1 VFKGLG
7 NIASLLNQAR
17 NLGGQMEG
25 ISEELKSKRVTGSA
39 GGSMVSVHVNGLGQV
54 LGVEIDPL
62 LREKADIEMITDL
75 LPAAINDALAK
86 SRALH
91 VEAMQNITGNV
102 QLPAGMEETLKSMLG
117 GQHGT
122 DESPDRESDPTH

>member
-1 VFKGLG
+1 MFKGLG

-25 ISEELKSKRVTGSA
+25 INEGLKAKQVTGSA
-39 GGSMVSVHVNGLGQV
+39 GGSMVSVHANGLGQV
-54 LGVEIDPL
+54 LGIEIDPL
-62 LREKADIEMITDL
+62 LKDKADLEMITDL

-91 VEAMQNITGNV
+91 VEAMQNIAGNV
-102 QLPAGMEETLKSMLG
+102 QLPEGMEDTLKSMLG
-117 GQHGT
+117 GHPAADPPT
-122 DESPDRESDPTH
+122 DQETETTH